1 VGGTVSEQHRPESKP
16 DKPVIHERGVVTRI
30 LGVIGALLS
39 AVLLA
44 VGVSVLVECLG
55 IYRGWWP
62 SDHAMRLLITERS
75 YIEAIDQYPM
85 TALSPRGLSDIASGE
100 FDDLWR
106 LIVSPDSLNTYGV
119 AAINT
124 VKLIVLRLSICL
136 FVLPG
141 FLLIA
146 LVAFYDGLVARD
158 IRKYT
163 GGHESSYVFHKAKRW
178 IVPSLMLTISVYLM
192 LPYSLPPVVI
202 FAPAMA
208 LTGTM
213 IYIAA
218 SRFKK
223 FL

>member
-1 VGGTVSEQHRPESKP
+1 VKERRPTQPKRE
-16 DKPVIHERGVVTRI
+16 KPVVHERGALTKF
-30 LGVIGALLS
+30 LGLIAALVS

-44 VGVSVLVECLG
+44 VGVSVIIECLG
-55 IYRGWWP
+55 IFSEWWP
-62 SDHAMRLLITERS
+62 ADHAMRLLITERA
-75 YIEAIDQYPM
+75 YIEAIDQYPL
-85 TALSPRGLSDIASGE
+85 TALSPQTVSDIASQE
-100 FDDLWR
+100 FDGLWR
-106 LIVSPDSLNTYGV
+106 SIFPKNGLNAYVV
-119 AAINT
+119 AGINT
-124 VKLIVLRLSICL
+124 VKLILLRLSICL

-141 FLLIA
+141 FVLIA
-146 LVAFYDGLVARD
+146 LVAFYDGLVSRD

-178 IVPSLMLTISVYLM
+178 IIPSLMLTIAVYLM
-192 LPYSLPPVVI
+192 LPFSLPPVAI
-202 FAPAMA
+202 FAPSMA

>member
-1 VGGTVSEQHRPESKP
+1 VKERRPVEPKR
-16 DKPVIHERGVVTRI
+16 DKPVIHERGALTKG
-30 LGVIGALLS
+30 LGLIAALIS
-39 AVLLA
+39 AALLA
-44 VGVSVLVECLG
+44 VGVSVIIECLG
-55 IYRGWWP
+55 IFLEWWP
-62 SDHAMRLLITERS
+62 ANHAMTLLITERA

-85 TALSPRGLSDIASGE
+85 TALSPQGVSDMAAQE
-100 FDDLWR
+100 FDGFWR
-106 LIVSPDSLNTYGV
+106 SIFPANGLNAYAV
-119 AAINT
+119 AAINA
-124 VKLIVLRLSICL
+124 VKLILLRLSICL

-141 FLLIA
+141 FVLIA
-146 LVAFYDGLVARD
+146 LVAFYDGLVSRD

-178 IVPSLMLTISVYLM
+178 IVPSLVLTISVYLM
-192 LPYSLPPVVI
+192 LPFSLPPVVI
-202 FAPAMA
+202 FAPSMA

>member
-1 VGGTVSEQHRPESKP
+1 MTERPQKHRRP
-16 DKPVIHERGVVTRI
+16 DKPVIYEQGTVSTT
-30 LGVIGALLS
+30 LGLVGALVS

-44 VGVSVLVECLG
+44 VGLSVLIECVG
-55 IYRGWWP
+55 ISLSWWP
-62 SDHAMRLLITERS
+62 ANHAQMLLITERA

-85 TALSPRGLSDIASGE
+85 TALSPQALSDSAAQAVEGLSRA
-100 FDDLWR
+100 LW
-106 LIVSPDSLNTYGV
+106 STNPLNTYGV

-124 VKLIVLRLSICL
+124 VKLVLLRMAICL
-136 FVLPG
+136 FVMPG
-141 FLLIA
+141 FLLVA

-178 IVPSLMLTISVYLM
+178 IVPSLMLTISLYLM
-192 LPYSLPPVVI
+192 LPFSLPPVVI
-202 FAPAMA
+202 FAPSML
-208 LTGTM
+208 LTGLM
-213 IYIAA
+213 IYVAT

>member
-1 VGGTVSEQHRPESKP
+1 MKERQKIEPKR
-16 DKPVIHERGVVTRI
+16 DKPVVHERGAMVRC
-30 LGVIGALLS
+30 LGLVAALVC
-39 AVLLA
+39 AVMLA
-44 VGVSVLVECLG
+44 VGVSVVIECLG
-55 IYRGWWP
+55 IFLDWWP
-62 SDHAMRLLITERS
+62 SDHARRLLITERA

-85 TALSPRGLSDIASGE
+85 TALSPRAVSDTAAQAFDGVWHTVFATNGLS
-100 FDDLWR
+100 LY
-106 LIVSPDSLNTYGV
+106 VV

-124 VKLIVLRLSICL
+124 VKLILLRIAICL

-141 FLLIA
+141 FLMIA
-146 LVAFYDGLVARD
+146 LVAFCDGLVSRD

-192 LPYSLPPVVI
+192 LPFSLPPVVI
-202 FAPAMA
+202 FAPAMG
-208 LTGTM
+208 LTGMM

>member
-1 VGGTVSEQHRPESKP
+1 MERADVRRE
-16 DKPVIHERGVVTRI
+16 KPVTHERGPLTRC
-30 LGVIGALLS
+30 LGGIGALVT

-44 VGVSVLVECLG
+44 VGLSVLLECVG
-55 IYRGWWP
+55 IALRWWP
-62 SDHAMRLLITERS
+62 AHHAQGLLLKERT
-75 YIEAIDQYPM
+75 YIEAIEQYPM
-85 TALSPRGLSDIASGE
+85 TALSPEGLADRAALEVDGVW
-100 FDDLWR
+100 LT
-106 LIVSPDSLNTYGV
+106 LGSPGTLNAYTQAG
-119 AAINT
+119 INT
-124 VKLIVLRLSICL
+124 VKLVLLRLAVCV

-146 LVAFYDGLVARD
+146 LVALCDGLVARD

-192 LPYSLPPVVI
+192 LPCSVPPVVL
-202 FAPAMA
+202 FAPSMG
-208 LTGTM
+208 LTGLM
-213 IYIAA
+213 IYVAA

>member
-1 VGGTVSEQHRPESKP
+1 MNARRLPQQKQGKP
-16 DKPVIHERGVVTRI
+16 DKPVIHERGTLTRT
-30 LGVIGALLS
+30 LGLGTALIV

-55 IYRGWWP
+55 IALDWWP
-62 SDHAMRLLITERS
+62 AHHAATLLVTERA
-75 YIEAIDQYPM
+75 YIEAIDEYPL
-85 TALSPRGLSDIASGE
+85 TALTPLAVSDSASREFDGLLRSLFSASGMN
-100 FDDLWR
+100 R
-106 LIVSPDSLNTYGV
+106 YV
-119 AAINT
+119 AAGINT
-124 VKLIVLRLSICL
+124 VKLVLLRLSICL

-141 FLLIA
+141 FV
-146 LVAFYDGLVARD
+146 LVALAAFCDGLVARD

-192 LPYSLPPVVI
+192 LPFSLPPVVI
-202 FAPAMA
+202 FAPAML
-208 LTGTM
+208 LTGLM

>member
-1 VGGTVSEQHRPESKP
+1 MKERHTKEPKRE
-16 DKPVIHERGVVTRI
+16 KPVVHERGPVVRC
-30 LGVIGALLS
+30 LGLVAALVT

-44 VGVSVLVECLG
+44 VGVSVLVECVG
-55 IYRGWWP
+55 ISLDWWP
-62 SDHAMRLLITERS
+62 ANHARVLLITERA

-85 TALSPRGLSDIASGE
+85 TALSPRELSDIASQQ
-100 FDDLWR
+100 FDGFWR
-106 LIVSPDSLNTYGV
+106 SIFSPHGLSPYVV
-119 AAINT
+119 AAINS
-124 VKLIVLRLSICL
+124 VKLILLRLSICL

-141 FLLIA
+141 FVLISLA
-146 LVAFYDGLVARD
+146 AFYDGLVSRD

-192 LPYSLPPVVI
+192 LPFSLPPVVI
-202 FAPAMA
+202 FAPSMA
-208 LTGTM
+208 LTGMM

>member
-1 VGGTVSEQHRPESKP
+1 MTERQQKHRRS
-16 DKPVIHERGVVTRI
+16 DKPVIHERGTVSKT
-30 LGVIGALLS
+30 LGLVGALVS

-44 VGVSVLVECLG
+44 VGLSVLIECVG
-55 IYRGWWP
+55 ISLSWWP
-62 SDHAMRLLITERS
+62 VNHARVLLVTERA

-85 TALSPRGLSDIASGE
+85 TALSPQALSDSAAQAVDG
-100 FDDLWR
+100 FWRALW
-106 LIVSPDSLNTYGV
+106 STHPLNTYGV
-119 AAINT
+119 AALNT
-124 VKLIVLRLSICL
+124 VKLVLLRMAICL

-141 FLLIA
+141 FLLVA

-178 IVPSLMLTISVYLM
+178 IVPSLLLTISLYLM
-192 LPYSLPPVVI
+192 LPFSLPPVVI
-202 FAPAMA
+202 FAPSML
-208 LTGTM
+208 LTGLM
-213 IYIAA
+213 IYVAT

>member
-1 VGGTVSEQHRPESKP
+1 MKEARHTQPKRE
-16 DKPVIHERGVVTRI
+16 KPVVHERGALAKG
-30 LGVIGALLS
+30 LGLIAGLVS
-39 AVLLA
+39 AALLA
-44 VGVSVLVECLG
+44 VGVSVLIECVG
-55 IYRGWWP
+55 IALDWWP
-62 SDHAMRLLITERS
+62 ANHAMTLLISERA

-85 TALSPRGLSDIASGE
+85 TALSPRAVSAIASQEFDGFWRSIFSANGLS
-100 FDDLWR
+100 
-106 LIVSPDSLNTYGV
+106 PYGV
-119 AAINT
+119 AAINS
-124 VKLIVLRLSICL
+124 VKLILLRLSICL

-141 FLLIA
+141 FVLIA
-146 LVAFYDGLVARD
+146 LAAFYDGLVSRD

-192 LPYSLPPVVI
+192 LPFSLPPVVI
-202 FAPAMA
+202 FAPSMA
-208 LTGTM
+208 LTGMM

>member
-1 VGGTVSEQHRPESKP
+1 VTEGRSVQKQRKP
-16 DKPVIHERGVVTRI
+16 DKPVIHERGAVTRT
-30 LGVIGALLS
+30 LGMATALL
-39 AVLLA
+39 AAMLLA

-55 IYRGWWP
+55 ITLEWWP
-62 SDHAMRLLITERS
+62 ANHAMTLLIKERT
-75 YIEAIDQYPM
+75 YIEAIDQYPL
-85 TALSPRGLSDIASGE
+85 TALTPLALSDSASRE
-100 FDDLWR
+100 FDGLWR
-106 LIVSPDSLNTYGV
+106 SVFSTSGMNNYIA

-124 VKLIVLRLSICL
+124 VKLVLLRLSISL

-141 FLLIA
+141 FVLVA

-178 IVPSLMLTISVYLM
+178 IVPSLLLTISVYLM
-192 LPYSLPPVVI
+192 LPFSLRPVVI
-202 FAPAMA
+202 FAPSML
-208 LTGTM
+208 LTGLMVYVAT
-213 IYIAA
+213 

>member
-1 VGGTVSEQHRPESKP
+1 MKGFGISFFRWN
-16 DKPVIHERGVVTRI
+16 
-30 LGVIGALLS
+30 GA
-39 AVLLA
+39 
-44 VGVSVLVECLG
+44 C
-55 IYRGWWP
+55 
-62 SDHAMRLLITERS
+62 
-75 YIEAIDQYPM
+75 
-85 TALSPRGLSDIASGE
+85 SPRRVSDMATRE
-100 FDDLWR
+100 FDGFWR
-106 LIVSPDSLNTYGV
+106 SLVSTNGLHPYGV

-124 VKLIVLRLSICL
+124 VKLILLRLSICL

-141 FLLIA
+141 FVLIA

-178 IVPSLMLTISVYLM
+178 IVPSLVLTISIYLM
-192 LPYSLPPVVI
+192 LPFSVPPVVI
-202 FAPAMA
+202 FAPSMA
-208 LTGTM
+208 LTGMM